1 MTKSENRDVALIR
14 MHIAVGNTDSA
25 ALGLSALI
33 RSAMTKRSKQELLA
47 VAAELNLTAHP
58 EFII

>member
-1 MTKSENRDVALIR
+1 MTKSENREVALIR
-14 MHIAVGNTDSA
+14 MHLAVGNTDSA

-33 RSAMTKRSKQELLA
+33 RSAMNSRSKRELMEI
-47 VAAELNLTAHP
+47 AAELKLTAHP